1 MAHPPSGAPQRRR
14 RRRDPRGTRDRLV
27 RAAVEL
33 FTTQGYH
40 DSTTPEIADRAGV
53 AEGTIYRHF
62 DSKEHLLNEIY
73 RAAVRL
79 LLKDVK
85 EVPGSQP
92 CRARLTTIAVKWRE
106 LAARD
111 PALINLV
118 FATRLGTLLDAK
130 SRDTYAELK
139 GELARILA
147 SGKAAGE
154 VRAGPVEVWTEVW
167 LSLVVLTLTR
177 VADNEWGPQHSAPQM
192 VTDAAWDAVQAGRIV
207 G

>member
-1 MAHPPSGAPQRRR
+1 M
-14 RRRDPRGTRDRLV
+14 

-33 FTTQGYH
+33 FTTHGYH
-40 DSTTPEIADRAGV
+40 ASTTPQIADRAGV

-73 RAAVRL
+73 RAAVRM

-85 EVPGSQP
+85 DVPTSQP
-92 CRARLTTIAVKWRE
+92 CRVRLAIIAGKWRE

-111 PALINLV
+111 PALIKLV
-118 FATRLGTLLDAK
+118 FATRLGGLLDSK
-130 SRDTYAELK
+130 SRDAYNELK
-139 GELARILA
+139 GELSRILA
-147 SGKAAGE
+147 SGKAAGD
-154 VRAGPVEVWTEVW
+154 VRAGPVEVWTDVW

-177 VADNEWGPQHSAPQM
+177 VADKEWGPQHSAPQM
-192 VTDAAWDAVQAGRIV
+192 VTDAAWDAVQARGIV